1 MKKVGK
7 IILKFVEFLIIL
19 YVVII
24 STVLLCR
31 NKYGYT
37 QFGDKTIV
45 TMGQKDTKYLEEF
58 DKKDLIVLK
67 SVEFDETKVGE
78 EVYYYAIENEKYV
91 IKKGKISDKSGE
103 ASDAI
108 YTIEQSETKEI
119 SNDKVL
125 GKLDKVYSNLGQILF
140 FLSSRIGFLIFVLL
154 PILVLFIYEIYDFIM
169 EIKYEKVKPTKSNSD
184 KNKKDTKNNKSTKKD
199 IKNNKDKKNEEIETL

>member
-7 IILKFVEFLIIL
+7 IILKSVEVLIIL
-19 YVVII
+19 YVIMI

-45 TMGQKDTKYLEEF
+45 TMGQKDTKYLKEF

-67 SVEFDETKVGE
+67 SVDFDETKVGE
-78 EVYYYAIENEKYV
+78 EVYYYAIENENYV

-103 ASDAI
+103 ASNAI
-108 YTIEQSETKEI
+108 YTIEQSDTKDV

-125 GKLDKVYSNLGQILF
+125 GKLDKVYSNLGQVLF

-169 EIKYEKVKPTKSNSD
+169 EIKFEKVTPTKSNS
-184 KNKKDTKNNKSTKKD
+184 NKKNTKNNKSVRKNTKE
-199 IKNNKDKKNEEIETL
+199 KKNEEIETL

>member
-108 YTIEQSETKEI
+108 YKIEQSETKEI

>member
-78 EVYYYAIENEKYV
+78 EVYYYAIENENYI

-103 ASDAI
+103 ASNAI
-108 YTIEQSETKEI
+108 YSIEQSDTKDV

>member
-7 IILKFVEFLIIL
+7 IILKSVEVLIIL
-19 YVVII
+19 YVIMI

-45 TMGQKDTKYLEEF
+45 TMGQKDTKYLKEF

-67 SVEFDETKVGE
+67 SVDFDETKVGE
-78 EVYYYAIENEKYV
+78 EVYYYAIENENYI

-103 ASDAI
+103 ASNAI
-108 YTIEQSETKEI
+108 YTIEQSDTKDV

-125 GKLDKVYSNLGQILF
+125 GKLDKVYSNLGQVLF

-169 EIKYEKVKPTKSNSD
+169 EIKFEKVTPTKSNS
-184 KNKKDTKNNKSTKKD
+184 NKKDTKNNKSVRKNTKE
-199 IKNNKDKKNEEIETL
+199 KKNEEIETL